1 MPEAEVSELE
11 ALLASKEP
19 EAVLDAVLGSMPS
32 GAIIARAPDGKI
44 LRMSDYAARLLGWS
58 RSDVEGCS
66 MKETLELI
74 PLYDPSGRSLP
85 EIECPLFKA
94 LRGEIVTTFELKA
107 QSAAG
112 ERIPLVT
119 SAAPIRNSRGE
130 LIGAISSIAD
140 LRPYKALQRDL
151 REAYRELTHRVKNH
165 LQIMTALVTLES
177 RKPAV
182 SAKDLADHMKGQL
195 QALAAVYKSM
205 DRAEAGES
213 IEARPFVEEVCRPY
227 ASNTVSVEA
236 AIAPLDLTLASDQA
250 GPIGMLVNEAVCNS
264 RKHAFTAN
272 GGHIHVLLRRTKLG
286 RLRLEVA
293 DDGVGWGAVDP
304 SEAHHGLDLMRFFAK
319 QLHCELELSDRPQG
333 GAMVAVE
340 LPETR

>member
-1 MPEAEVSELE
+1 MPKAAVSELE

-19 EAVLDAVLGSMPS
+19 EAVLDAVLGSIPS
-32 GAIIARAPDGKI
+32 GALIARAPDGKF

-66 MKETLELI
+66 MREVLARI
-74 PLYDPSGRSLP
+74 PLYDASGRSLP
-85 EIECPLFKA
+85 ESECPLFKA
-94 LRGEIVTTFELKA
+94 LRGEVVTTFELEA

-165 LQIMTALVTLES
+165 LQIMTALVAQEA
-177 RKPAV
+177 RKPTI

-205 DRAEAGES
+205 DRAEAGER
-213 IEARPFVEEVCRPY
+213 IEARPFFDEVCRPY

-236 AIAPLDLTLASDQA
+236 AIAPLDLTLASEQA
-250 GPIGMLVNEAVCNS
+250 GPIGLLVNEAVCNC
-264 RKHAFTAN
+264 RKHAFAAK
-272 GGHIHVLLRRTKLG
+272 GGHIHVLLRRTKPG

-304 SEAHHGLDLMRFFAK
+304 SETHHGLDLMRLFAE
-319 QLHCELELSDRPQG
+319 QLHCELELSNRPQG